1 MSITAGFEAT
11 QRARRDMKVSEAP
24 LGAFFGTP
32 LNFFGSLGLFSARPS
47 AVFDFVF
54 GAEAHRSASRL
65 NRATIETMVWRM
77 L

>member
-11 QRARRDMKVSEAP
+11 QRDGRDMKVGKAP

-32 LNFFGSLGLFSARPS
+32 LMYLWFSGTLLARPS

-65 NRATIETMVWRM
+65 NRATIEMVWRM